1 MIRRIMFNKKIIIF
15 CGPSGVGK
23 GTIETRLFDDI
34 ALKLKLS
41 VSATTRSPRK
51 GEIEGVHYY
60 FISKEQFKKHI
71 ENNDLIEWS
80 QHFDNYYGTLYSNL
94 QKISNEGF
102 IPFLEI
108 ETNGAIQILN
118 KYKTQQIEDK
128 IISIFVMPPSFKELE
143 RRITERGSE
152 TPETIKKRMEK
163 AFDEVKYANLFKHT
177 VVNDT
182 VEGTYLEIKNII
194 EKEFNL

>member
-1 MIRRIMFNKKIIIF
+1 MFNKKIIIF